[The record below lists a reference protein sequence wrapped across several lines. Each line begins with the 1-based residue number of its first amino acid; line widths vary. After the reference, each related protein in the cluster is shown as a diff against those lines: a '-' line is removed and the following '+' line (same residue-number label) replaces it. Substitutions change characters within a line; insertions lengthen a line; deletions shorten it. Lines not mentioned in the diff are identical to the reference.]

1 MPAMGVRCSSLQRP
15 QKRMINGYLKDSV
28 KKRRWVFWGLQQLG
42 AATEVPEG
50 FVPLA
55 TPCVAHGDALQ
66 RHCLRRGTAPCTAG
80 AEQDWTGLG
89 SVCSA
94 WGELSVPGKPL
105 GSNACFE
112 TCP

>member
-1 MPAMGVRCSSLQRP
+1 MPAMGVRCGSLQRP
-15 QKRMINGYLKDSV
+15 QKRMINGYLKDRV
-28 KKRRWVFWGLQQLG
+28 KKRRRVFWGLQQLG

-55 TPCVAHGDALQ
+55 MPRVACRDALQ
-66 RHCLRRGTAPCTAG
+66 RHRLRRGTAPCTAG

-105 GSNACFE
+105 GSSTCSE